1 MKERDVCLYDQ
12 LLGQFDWQ
20 ANEVTVALDAA
31 ETSAESRADPELE
44 LHLSTA
50 LPGKRGSG
58 NMNTTYRG
66 DSVEFQ
72 AGAMPQK

>member
-31 ETSAESRADPELE
+31 ETSAESRADGA
-44 LHLSTA
+44 A
-50 LPGKRGSG
+50 LVNCAPWKAWVGEHE
-58 NMNTTYRG
+58 Y
-66 DSVEFQ
+66 DL
-72 AGAMPQK
+72 